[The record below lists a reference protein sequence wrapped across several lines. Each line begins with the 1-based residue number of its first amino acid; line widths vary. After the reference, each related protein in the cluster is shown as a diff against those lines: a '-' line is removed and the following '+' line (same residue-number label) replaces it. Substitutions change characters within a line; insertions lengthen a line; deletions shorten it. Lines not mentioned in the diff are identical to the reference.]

1 MTVSSTLLQHIPKG
15 RSGYSKRM
23 WYSLLAD
30 LIVVLHFSFVL
41 FVLFGG
47 LLTAK
52 WPHVMWIHGPAL
64 AWGSLVEFTGLVCP
78 LTPLE
83 NRLRMMGGES
93 GYHGDFLSRW
103 LLPVLYPDFLTPGIQ
118 IALGCLLLAL
128 NVTIYAWIWRTR
140 FSHRP
145 S

>member
-15 RSGYSKRM
+15 RSGYFKRM

-47 LLTAK
+47 LLTVK
-52 WPHVMWIHGPAL
+52 WPHVMWVHGPAL
-64 AWGSLVEFTGLVCP
+64 AWGCLVEFTGLVCP

>member
-15 RSGYSKRM
+15 RSGYFKRM

-47 LLTAK
+47 LLTVK
-52 WPHVMWIHGPAL
+52 WPHVMWVHGPAL

-140 FSHRP
+140 LSHRP

>member
-47 LLTAK
+47 LLTVK
-52 WPHVMWIHGPAL
+52 WPHVMWVHGPAL
-64 AWGSLVEFTGLVCP
+64 AWGCLVEFTGLVCP

>member
-15 RSGYSKRM
+15 RSGYFKRM

-47 LLTAK
+47 LLTVK
-52 WPHVMWIHGPAL
+52 WPHVMWVHGPAL
-64 AWGSLVEFTGLVCP
+64 AWGCLVEFTGLVCP

-140 FSHRP
+140 LSHRP

>member
-1 MTVSSTLLQHIPKG
+1 
-15 RSGYSKRM
+15 M

-47 LLTAK
+47 LLTVK
-52 WPHVMWIHGPAL
+52 WPHVTWIHGPAL

-140 FSHRP
+140 LSHRP